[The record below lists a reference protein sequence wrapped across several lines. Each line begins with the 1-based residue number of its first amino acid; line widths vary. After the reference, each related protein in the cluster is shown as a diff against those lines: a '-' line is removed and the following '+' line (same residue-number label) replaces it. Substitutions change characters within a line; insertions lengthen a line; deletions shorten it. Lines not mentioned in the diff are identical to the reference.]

1 MAGSWAAGLL
11 GVAMFAC
18 APLGISPAT
27 KAFTEGVLQPLAAQQ
42 AEERIS
48 QARSLL
54 AQINLAK
61 ERLAAGQPL
70 TPETQTLLNGIVG
83 LLTLNPGD
91 PRGTDVLL
99 AFVDAK
105 AKKPLAARKVAYQE
119 ALAWIDSRRLPLQ
132 REILRR
138 LADRAV
144 RTNKGFAVCVDGI
157 QRQYETGVEGRFVRL
172 ADKPGAC

>member
-1 MAGSWAAGLL
+1 M
-11 GVAMFAC
+11 VAC
-18 APLGISPAT
+18 APLGFSPET
-27 KAFTEGVLQPLAAQQ
+27 KAFTEEVLQPLAAQQ
-42 AEERIS
+42 VEERIS
-48 QARSLL
+48 HARSLL

-70 TPETQTLLNGIVG
+70 TPEAQALLNGIAG
-83 LLTLNPGD
+83 LLALNPGD
-91 PRGTDVLL
+91 PRGTDLLL
-99 AFVDAK
+99 AFADTK

-144 RTNKGFAVCVDGI
+144 RTNKGFAICVDGI
-157 QRQYETGVEGRFVRL
+157 QRQYEAGVEGRFIRL
-172 ADKPGAC
+172 EDKPGAC